1 MWSAKKKENNI
12 TYSFVVLE
20 WNAMNCISEISALNI
35 RNATKIKAHQ
45 ISININQIIAN
56 SLMEIFVDC
65 QSNKYSSIQI
75 LCRSTS

>member
-35 RNATKIKAHQ
+35 RNATKIKAQH
-45 ISININQIIAN
+45 ILIDINQIFAN
-56 SLMEIFVDC
+56 FLMKIFVGN
-65 QSNKYSSIQI
+65 QRNKYLSCI
-75 LCRSTS
+75 L